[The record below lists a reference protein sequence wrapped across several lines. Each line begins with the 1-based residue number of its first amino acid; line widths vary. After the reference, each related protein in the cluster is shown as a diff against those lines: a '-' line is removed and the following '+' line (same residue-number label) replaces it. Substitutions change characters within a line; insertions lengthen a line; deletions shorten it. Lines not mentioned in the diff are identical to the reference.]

1 MKTNTNR
8 KEQQEADI
16 AEKNTQ
22 ENDNVFEQVKDYSHK
37 GKAKISERLQELESE
52 WDMERIIHL
61 HLSGISIAGALLGYF
76 LHKRWLILPALA
88 AAVLVLHSMNGMA
101 PQKPLLRKLG
111 FRTRDEINRE
121 KYSLKAMR
129 GDFKHSDS
137 ADEMWEA
144 AL

>member
-1 MKTNTNR
+1 METKTEQQTRKNNSEG
-8 KEQQEADI
+8 KEQHQGTA
-16 AEKNTQ
+16 
-22 ENDNVFEQVKDYSHK
+22 FEQLKDFAHQD
-37 GKAKISERLQELESE
+37 KARINERLQELQGE

-76 LHKRWLILPALA
+76 LNKRWLILPALA
-88 AAVLVLHSMNGMA
+88 AAVLILHSMKGMA

-111 FRTRDEINRE
+111 FRTREEINRE

-129 GDFKHSDS
+129 GDFKHNDS

-144 AL
+144 SL